1 MITQEKAAT
10 VKNYIEVFF
19 AAALIVFGLSALAW
33 SQSNHFTNLG
43 AVAFCIAGLLII
55 IKANYEYKKENAR
68 IPYNEKS
75 IFTHYWDIDPLR
87 FCFWGCINQ

>member
-1 MITQEKAAT
+1 MMITQEKAAT

-43 AVAFCIAGLLII
+43 AIAFCIAGLLII
-55 IKANYEYKKENAR
+55 VKANWEYRKR
-68 IPYNEKS
+68 KS
-75 IFTHYWDIDPLR
+75 QDTLK
-87 FCFWGCINQ
+87 